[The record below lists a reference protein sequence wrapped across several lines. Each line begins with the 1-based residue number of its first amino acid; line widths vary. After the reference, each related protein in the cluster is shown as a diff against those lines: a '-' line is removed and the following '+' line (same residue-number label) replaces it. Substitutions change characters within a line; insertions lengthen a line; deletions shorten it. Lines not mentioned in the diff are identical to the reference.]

1 MSQEENDYQQGISLL
16 HKGLYEQSLE
26 YLKNAS
32 KNGNK
37 KARIMLAASLLV
49 IDKQNEAKKTYLGD
63 IVDMVFSGR
72 LADLFFHDDQ
82 ALNAKR
88 MVQLCNDA
96 IKIDSNL
103 KEIWVEKGIW
113 MEACATI
120 GYYEHNMNQELR
132 SFYYEE
138 AKKCYREAL
147 RIDPNYAKALSKLQR
162 KY

>member
-1 MSQEENDYQQGISLL
+1 MSLL

-26 YLKNAS
+26 YFKNAS

-49 IDKQNEAKKTYLGD
+49 IGKQNEAKEAYSGG
-63 IVDMVFSGR
+63 IADMVFSGR
-72 LADLFFHDDQ
+72 LADIFFADDQ

-103 KEIWVEKGIW
+103 KEIWFEKARWLKG
-113 MEACATI
+113 CAAI
-120 GYYEHNMNQELR
+120 GRYEHTINEELQA
-132 SFYYEE
+132 FYYEE

-147 RIDPNYAKALSKLQR
+147 RIDPNYASALSSLKGE
-162 KY
+162 